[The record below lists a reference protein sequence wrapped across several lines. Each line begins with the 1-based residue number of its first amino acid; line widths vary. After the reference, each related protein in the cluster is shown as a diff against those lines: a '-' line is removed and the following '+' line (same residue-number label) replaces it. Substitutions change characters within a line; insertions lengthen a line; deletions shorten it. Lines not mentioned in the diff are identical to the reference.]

1 MTLPVEYHLQKH
13 MEYGKGYIH
22 YPNRFYSILSTPL
35 LSWSAKV
42 QFSRL
47 MIRLGNLDVGEVPK
61 MSLTTWAENE
71 IKDPMVR
78 NIFYALCR
86 TTTYTFAPTIQL
98 ASSVL
103 KQIQLSIKEGV
114 LYVDGGWETIITKL
128 RAIANDIGVQFW
140 LKSML
145 WKLSIPKVNKEYIVL
160 MMRF

>member
-1 MTLPVEYHLQKH
+1 
-13 MEYGKGYIH
+13 MERDIFTI
-22 YPNRFYSILSTPL
+22 PTDFRSILSTPL

-103 KQIQLSIKEGV
+103 KANTAFYKRRSTLCRWWLGDDNNKIK
-114 LYVDGGWETIITKL
+114 
-128 RAIANDIGVQFW
+128 
-140 LKSML
+140 
-145 WKLSIPKVNKEYIVL
+145 
-160 MMRF
+160 RFSE